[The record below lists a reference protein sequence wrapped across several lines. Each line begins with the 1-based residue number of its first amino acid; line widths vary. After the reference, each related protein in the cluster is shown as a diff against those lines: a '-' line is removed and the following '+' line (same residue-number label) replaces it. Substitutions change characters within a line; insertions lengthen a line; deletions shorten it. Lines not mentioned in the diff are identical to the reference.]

1 MVGFLKIMD
10 SMMIPEV
17 EDMILMRS
25 APVGPMTSSVLGDM
39 SSMGHFWEFFELRFC
54 FWTMDVSAFGRSHFK
69 RFPSSSPSIFSMAT
83 SIIINIPIDDAPISM

>member
-25 APVGPMTSSVLGDM
+25 APVGPMTSSVLGGM
-39 SSMGHFWEFFELRFC
+39 SSMGHFWEFLNS
-54 FWTMDVSAFGRSHFK
+54 DSVFGQWMCQRLAGRISNGFHHHHHQY
-69 RFPSSSPSIFSMAT
+69 SQWQLLLSSIFQ
-83 SIIINIPIDDAPISM
+83 

>member
-39 SSMGHFWEFFELRFC
+39 SSMGHFWEFLNS
-54 FWTMDVSAFGRSHFK
+54 DSVFG
-69 RFPSSSPSIFSMAT
+69 
-83 SIIINIPIDDAPISM
+83 